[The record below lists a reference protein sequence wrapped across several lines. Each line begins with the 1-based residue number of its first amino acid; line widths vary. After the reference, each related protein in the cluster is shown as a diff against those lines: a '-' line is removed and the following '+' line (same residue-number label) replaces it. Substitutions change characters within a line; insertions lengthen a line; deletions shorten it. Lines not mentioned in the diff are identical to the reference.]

1 MAPAQALFGVVV
13 LFLRAAQK
21 TYDAYEMVA
30 ETFEKLYLFILRLH
44 DSLSAKLITSTMM
57 ETYALVVI
65 DVFKIV
71 LLATRYAQ
79 MGNSMHS
86 RIATDFRIL
95 LESYIR
101 STRRS
106 IQTHR
111 SIQSIRSPR
120 DRFTSFSNLLSP

>member
-30 ETFEKLYLFILRLH
+30 ETFEKLYLFVRRLH
-44 DSLSAKLITSTMM
+44 ESLSAKLITSTMM

-65 DVFKIV
+65 DIFKIV

-79 MGNSMHS
+79 LGNSTHS
-86 RIATDFRIL
+86 VITTDCRIL
-95 LESYIR
+95 LESYVR
-101 STRRS
+101 PTR
-106 IQTHR
+106 
-111 SIQSIRSPR
+111 
-120 DRFTSFSNLLSP
+120 